1 MTDTPGADDI
11 SGKSPP
17 LRLTAA
23 ACALVL
29 STSCGVLPQPEPAS
43 SPAANAPASTPAGPD
58 TPPPPPPRG
67 TATPAASESPSYSD
81 PYSDARPPL
90 ASALATHADHGK
102 RTVRAD
108 LVGLNRIGDHVAVQV
123 RLTETGERSMW
134 VWHHVEDR
142 MASGRDKDDMASGLG
157 IIDAAAGRLLMP
169 STTPDGGCACTV
181 EDDFERPWLEPG
193 KPRTF
198 FALVPAPSGGATS
211 ATVYTPLAPPFVN
224 VPISDEPPQPPPNQ
238 QIPDPAT
245 AQLTPLS
252 YPMELPSASLDN
264 SMETTTDDQR
274 VRINLF
280 SDLLFKVNKADLS
293 PGARNVLARTA
304 GQIDESDATEVAID
318 GHADSTGT
326 DAINQPLSERRADTV
341 RKDLASLVT
350 REGVTFRARGHGS
363 AKPLYSNDDADGRRK
378 NRRVTVSFDRSRT
391 LPAPSPSSTPSPVE
405 SGSPGGSSRTNVD
418 GQPFTVEVDPIRVVG
433 EGIGLMVFRTT
444 NHGIKETWLHDL
456 GDRPP
461 TLPGRGSR
469 GGATNVDVVDP
480 RGKTLHGA
488 AVVYGRQGS
497 RLYCLCTPTHY
508 RTDHLAQE
516 TKEHWAVISLPRDA
530 SSVRVRVAQFPPLA
544 DVPII

>member
-1 MTDTPGADDI
+1 MTDTPVAHDVR
-11 SGKSPP
+11 GKSRP
-17 LRLTAA
+17 LRLSAA
-23 ACALVL
+23 ACALAVL
-29 STSCGVLPQPEPAS
+29 TSCGVLPQPDRAA
-43 SPAANAPASTPAGPD
+43 SPAADASAPAPAEPD
-58 TPPPPPPRG
+58 TPQPSQG
-67 TATPAASESPSYSD
+67 TATPAASTSPSYSD
-81 PYSDARPPL
+81 PHSDARRPL

-123 RLTETGERSMW
+123 RLTETGERSMY

-211 ATVYTPLAPPFVN
+211 ATVYTPFAPPFVN

-252 YPMELPSASLDN
+252 YPVELPSASLDN
-264 SMETTTDDQR
+264 SMETTTDDRR
-274 VRINLF
+274 VRINLS
-280 SDLLFKVNKADLS
+280 SDVLFKVNKADLS
-293 PGARNVLARTA
+293 AGARHVLERTA
-304 GQIDESDATEVAID
+304 GQIDESDAAEVAID

-363 AKPLYSNDDADGRRK
+363 AQPLYSNADADGRRK
-378 NRRVTVSFDRSRT
+378 NRRVTVSFDRPGT

-405 SGSPGGSSRTNVD
+405 SGRPGGSSSTNVK
-418 GQPFTVEVDPIRVVG
+418 GQPFTVEVDPIRVIG

-444 NHGIKETWLHDL
+444 NNGIKETWLHDL
-456 GDRPP
+456 SDRP
-461 TLPGRGSR
+461 TALPGRGGI

-480 RGKTLHGA
+480 RGETLHGA

-497 RLYCLCTPTHY
+497 RLYCLCTPTKY
-508 RTDHLAQE
+508 KSDHLAQE
-516 TKEHWAVISLPRDA
+516 TKEHWAVISLPRDP
-530 SSVRVRVAQFPPLA
+530 SSVRVRVAEFPPLA
-544 DVPII
+544 DVPVI